1 MQPVL
6 AAIAAF
12 VLYFVFLRFY
22 ARFLGNRIFKL
33 DPDAVTPAHALKDG
47 VDYVP
52 SRKGVLFGHHF
63 ASIAGLA
70 PMLGPALAVIWGW
83 LPAMLWVV
91 FGSVLIGAVHDFSA
105 LVVSMRHRGLSVGK
119 IAENLI
125 GKRAKALFLLIIL
138 FLICLVMGVF
148 IGTVADLFTSVYY
161 PQTVFPTFFLMAVA
175 MVIGWLVYKRSASI
189 GKMTVAGFVLQLI
202 AIYVALDLLG
212 LPDVSRNSWILI
224 LLAYAF
230 SASVLPVWL
239 LLQPRDYLNSL
250 LLYLGLGAAY
260 IGFFVL
266 RPEFV
271 APAVNTNPEGAP
283 PIFPFVFI
291 IIACGAVSGFH
302 GLVSSGTTSKQINKE
317 TDAVPIGYGAMIG
330 ESTLGLLAVLAT
342 TAGFIS
348 AESWSEHY
356 TSWDTASGLADTM
369 NAFING
375 AALFVSQLGVP
386 MEVAQAFIA
395 LVAVSFALTTVDSG
409 TRLLRYN
416 IGEIGDSLGVP
427 QIGNRYLASLIAVG
441 FIAFF
446 AFYQINGE
454 SAGAILWALFGSTNQ
469 VLAALTLLTVSV
481 YLRQKGW
488 NYWYTLVPMV
498 FMLIVTIAA
507 MLYNL
512 NVYINEGQ
520 IILTVVG
527 GCILILS
534 VWLVVEAVIRFSK
547 DTRTLREMAMGENL

>member
-1 MQPVL
+1 MPPVV

-12 VLYFVFLRFY
+12 VLYFIFLRFY
-22 ARFLGNRIFKL
+22 ARFLGHRIFRL
-33 DPDAVTPAHALKDG
+33 DPDAVTPAHAMKDG

-83 LPAMLWVV
+83 LPAMIWVV

-105 LVVSMRHRGLSVGK
+105 LVVSMRNRGLSVGK

-148 IGTVADLFTSVYY
+148 IGTVADLFTEVYY
-161 PQTVFPTFFLMAVA
+161 PEAVFPTFFLMAVA

-189 GKMTVAGFVLQLI
+189 GRATLVGFVLQLTS
-202 AIYVALDLLG
+202 IYVALNIVQ
-212 LPDVSRNSWILI
+212 PDVGRNSWILI
-224 LLAYAF
+224 LLVYAF
-230 SASVLPVWL
+230 AASVLPVWL

-250 LLYLGLGAAY
+250 LLYLGLGSAY
-260 IGFFVL
+260 IGFFLL
-266 RPEFV
+266 RPSFV
-271 APAVNTNPEGAP
+271 APAVEVSPAGAP

-302 GLVSSGTTSKQINKE
+302 GLVSSGTTSKQISKE
-317 TDAVPIGYGAMIG
+317 TDAVPVGYGAMIG

-342 TAGFIS
+342 TAGF
-348 AESWSEHY
+348 ATVESWRSHY
-356 TSWDTASGLADTM
+356 ATWEAASPLAATM
-369 NAFING
+369 QAFIDG
-375 AALFVSQLGVP
+375 AAMFVNQLGVP
-386 MEVAQAFIA
+386 MEIAQAFIA

-416 IGEIGDSLGVP
+416 IGEIGDSLGLPAV
-427 QIGNRYLASLIAVG
+427 GNRYVASLLAVG

-446 AFYQINGE
+446 AFFEVNGQ

-469 VLAALTLLTVSV
+469 VLAGLTLLTVSV

-488 NYWYTLVPMV
+488 NYWYTFVPMV
-498 FMLIVTIAA
+498 FMLVVTIAA
-507 MLYNL
+507 MAYNL
-512 NVYINEGQ
+512 RLYVTEGQ
-520 IILTVVG
+520 VILTVVG
-527 GCILILS
+527 GCIFLLS
-534 VWLVVEAVIRFSK
+534 IWLVIEAVIRFSK
-547 DTRTLREMAMGENL
+547 DTRTLREMALGEGR

>member
-1 MQPVL
+1 
-6 AAIAAF
+6 
-12 VLYFVFLRFY
+12 
-22 ARFLGNRIFKL
+22 
-33 DPDAVTPAHALKDG
+33 
-47 VDYVP
+47 VP
-52 SRKGVLFGHHF
+52 SKKGVLFGHHF

-105 LVVSMRHRGLSVGK
+105 LVVSMRHRGLSIGK

-148 IGTVADLFTSVYY
+148 IGTVADLFTNVYY
-161 PQTVFPTFFLMAVA
+161 PEAVFPTFFLMGLA
-175 MVIGWLVYKRSASI
+175 MIIGWFVYRRSASI
-189 GKMTVAGFVLQLI
+189 GSTTVIGFVLQLVS
-202 AIYVALDLLG
+202 IYVALNIVQ
-212 LPDVSRNSWILI
+212 PDVGRTSWILI

-230 SASVLPVWL
+230 AASVLPVWL

-260 IGFFVL
+260 IGFFLL

-271 APAVNTNPEGAP
+271 APAVETQPAGAP

-291 IIACGAVSGFH
+291 IIACSAASGFH
-302 GLVSSGTTSKQINKE
+302 GLVSSGTTSKQIDKE
-317 TDAVPIGYGAMIG
+317 TDAVTIGYGAMIG

-342 TAGFIS
+342 TAGFS
-348 AESWSEHY
+348 SSDAWQAHYSSWE
-356 TSWDTASGLADTM
+356 TASPLAATM
-369 NAFING
+369 QAFIDG

-386 MEVAQAFIA
+386 MPIAQAFIA

-416 IGEIGDSLGVP
+416 IGEIGDSVGLP
-427 QIGNRYLASLIAVG
+427 QIGNRYVASLLAVG

-446 AFYQINGE
+446 AFYRVNGE
-454 SAGAILWALFGSTNQ
+454 PAGAILWALFGSTNQ
-469 VLAALTLLTVSV
+469 VLAGLTLLTVTV
-481 YLRQKGW
+481 YLKQKGW

-498 FMLIVTIAA
+498 FMLIVTILA
-507 MLYNL
+507 MAYNL
-512 NVYINEGQ
+512 RVYVNNGQ
-520 IILTVVG
+520 TILTIVG
-527 GCILILS
+527 GCVFVLS
-534 VWLVVEAVIRFSK
+534 VWLVVEAVIRLTRDSK
-547 DTRTLREMAMGENL
+547 AAGSIPLAGDRSI